1 MKTLIIA
8 EAGVNHNGNI
18 KTAMKMI
25 DVAVK
30 ANADFIKF
38 QTFIPEKLVKEN
50 CSLTKYQKKNTNF
63 KNQLQMLKKLSLSFN
78 DFKKI
83 KKKCDNKK
91 IEFMSSPFDEDSIEF
106 LKKIKVRYIKI
117 PSGEITNI
125 PYLEKIGRLN
135 LKVVISTGM
144 SNMSE
149 LIIALKILI
158 KNGTKKKN
166 ITVLHCSSEYPAKI
180 NELNL
185 CSIKYIKDKLNIKV
199 GYSDHS
205 IGYEASLIALG
216 LGASILE
223 KHFTLNKKLSGP
235 DHKASLSPS
244 ELNKYVFKIR
254 TFEKSIG
261 KYHKK
266 PGSSEMKN
274 MNFIRKKIVAKK
286 AILKGEKFNI
296 ENITTAR
303 SSQGLSASKWYQLI
317 GKKAKHSFL
326 KNQNIKL

>member
-18 KTAMKMI
+18 KIAMKMI
-25 DVAVK
+25 DIAVK
-30 ANADFIKF
+30 ANANFIKF
-38 QTFIPEKLVKEN
+38 QTFIPENLVKGS
-50 CSLTKYQKKNTNF
+50 CGLTKYQKINTNF
-63 KNQLQMLKKLSLSFN
+63 KNQLQMLKKLSLSFD

-83 KKKCDNKK
+83 KRKCDEKK
-91 IEFMSSPFDEDSIEF
+91 IEFMSSPFDDDSIEF
-106 LKKIKVRYIKI
+106 LKKIKVKYIKI

-125 PYLEKIGRLN
+125 PYLEKIGMLN
-135 LKVVISTGM
+135 LKVILSTGM

-149 LIIALKILI
+149 LVIALKILM
-158 KNGTKKKN
+158 KSGTKKSN
-166 ITVLHCSSEYPAKI
+166 ITVLHCNSEYPAKI

-205 IGYEASLIALG
+205 IGYEASLMALS
-216 LGASILE
+216 LGATVLE

-235 DHKASLSPS
+235 DHKASLSPN
-244 ELNKYVFKIR
+244 ELINYIFKIR

-266 PGSSEMKN
+266 PSSSEIKN
-274 MNFIRKKIVAKK
+274 INLIRKKIIAKK
-286 AILKGEKFNI
+286 EILKGEKFDNK
-296 ENITTAR
+296 NLTTVR
-303 SSQGLSASKWYQLI
+303 SSSGLCASKWYQLI
-317 GKKAKHSFL
+317 GKKANQKFL
-326 KNQNIKL
+326 KNQSIKF